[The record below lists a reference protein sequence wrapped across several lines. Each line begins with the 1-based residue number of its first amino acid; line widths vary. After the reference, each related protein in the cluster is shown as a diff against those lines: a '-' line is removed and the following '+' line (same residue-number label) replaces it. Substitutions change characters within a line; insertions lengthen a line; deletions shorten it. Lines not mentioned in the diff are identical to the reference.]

1 MMYYHNDCPCFVA
14 ADMKTGA
21 GVYKGEPKQGKADCT
36 LTIDDKNM
44 VDMASGK
51 LNGQTVSLGKKKEK
65 SRLCRNSQLIY
76 ILFQLKF
83 LLLILVLIT
92 YFCFL

>member
-1 MMYYHNDCPCFVA
+1 MYNGNDCPCFVA

-51 LNGQTVSLGKKKEK
+51 LNGQTVSLGKKGKI
-65 SRLCRNSQLIY
+65 LALPDYLSQLID
-76 ILFQLKF
+76 IFILKF
-83 LLLILVLIT
+83 YVRS
-92 YFCFL
+92 

>member
-1 MMYYHNDCPCFVA
+1 
-14 ADMKTGA
+14 MKTGA

-51 LNGQTVSLGKKKEK
+51 LNGQTVSLSKKEGE
-65 SRLCRNSQLIY
+65 
-76 ILFQLKF
+76 ILALPE
-83 LLLILVLIT
+83 
-92 YFCFL
+92 

>member
-1 MMYYHNDCPCFVA
+1 MYGVSVCNGNDYPCFVA

-51 LNGQTVSLGKKKEK
+51 LNGQTVSLRGKKRGKFGL
-65 SRLCRNSQLIY
+65 SWISQ
-76 ILFQLKF
+76 
-83 LLLILVLIT
+83 
-92 YFCFL
+92 

>member
-1 MMYYHNDCPCFVA
+1 MCNGNDYPCFVA

-51 LNGQTVSLGKKKEK
+51 LNGQTVSLRGKRGE
-65 SRLCRNSQLIY
+65 NSGFVGLVNEFT
-76 ILFQLKF
+76 LFF
-83 LLLILVLIT
+83 S
-92 YFCFL
+92 